1 MIKAA
6 LRPNPGAEEVKSTA
20 AKSEEMAGSAILRVD
35 KSAGRWE
42 AVPRQLIEDHRLEL
56 DTRAFAVWLIARPE
70 GWEIR
75 AGALP
80 QLLKNR
86 SKHVGRERVQRMLRE
101 LENGGYLTRSC
112 HRTAGGRWRWHAVF
126 SLVPRPLTVDGL
138 AVNGPAVDGSTA
150 DGSTVNGKPVDIKH
164 TEEDNT
170 VRDNT
175 RDQTIL
181 NTTTTESGGV
191 AVDTE
196 SSIDLPE
203 CLRGPQRAA
212 AKKLLAGCPV
222 ADRQSVLDEIAAMD
236 LQGRVRSP
244 LGLLCKLV
252 ETATA
257 GTFTPSALQRSQA
270 RSGEFL
276 AIQRGGTSSRQSN
289 ARPEEARVIAKRALA
304 KLRAKHCP
312 APTATL
318 GGAQME
324 GEPSAAPE
332 QCQMA
337 LMKKDL

>member
-1 MIKAA
+1 
-6 LRPNPGAEEVKSTA
+6 VKSAA
-20 AKSEEMAGSAILRVD
+20 AKSEEVAGSAILRVD

-56 DTRAFAVWLIARPE
+56 DTRALAVWLIARPE

-101 LENGGYLTRSC
+101 LENSGYLTRSC

-126 SLVPRPLTVDGL
+126 SLIPRRLTVDGL
-138 AVNGPAVDGSTA
+138 AVNGPAVDGSTV
-150 DGSTVNGKPVDIKH
+150 DGSAVNGKPVDIKH

-170 VRDNT
+170 VRNNT

-181 NTTTTESGGV
+181 NKTAPESGGV
-191 AVDTE
+191 AIDSE

-212 AKKLLAGCPV
+212 AKKLLVGCPV

-236 LQGRVRSP
+236 AQGRVRRP
-244 LGLLCKLV
+244 LGLLRKLL
-252 ETATA
+252 ENATA
-257 GTFTPSALQRSQA
+257 GTFTPRAAQRGQA
-270 RSGEFL
+270 QSGEPR
-276 AIQRGGTSSRQSN
+276 AIQRGGRNAGQPI
-289 ARPEEARVIAKRALA
+289 ARPEEAHVIANRALA
-304 KLRAKHCP
+304 KLRAKHCQ
-312 APTATL
+312 APNPTL

-324 GEPSAAPE
+324 GEPSTAPD
-332 QCQMA
+332 QCPMA
-337 LMKKDL
+337 RMKKDL